1 MGSIIIQNVRNV
13 FKVELFLIKRISIL
27 IEEISIK
34 GISFMTTIKID
45 GNSLTLEDIVNVA
58 RHHYLIELTPVA
70 IVEIEESRQYVDE
83 LVQSGEVVYGITTGF
98 GNFSNVRISKEE
110 AKSLQKNLIISH
122 ACGIGECFN
131 SEVVR
136 AIMLLRINNLAK
148 GFSGIR
154 LSTLNTLIEMLNKG
168 VHPQIYEKGSLGASG
183 DLVPLAHM
191 VLPMLGEGE
200 AEFKGEM
207 LPGSEAM
214 KRAGIATIELT
225 SKEGLALIN
234 GTQVMTAVG
243 ALTVYDSLNLLKA
256 NDIATS
262 LTLEAL
268 NGITDPFIPELH
280 ALRPHP
286 GQGIVA
292 ANLLRL
298 LEGSERTTRQGDL
311 RVQDAYSLRCAPQ
324 IQGAS
329 YDAIEFVK
337 SRVEIEINSVTDN
350 PIILRDKN
358 MGISGGHFH
367 GQPMALAFDFLGIA
381 LAEIANVSER
391 RIERLV
397 NPALNN
403 ELPAFLTEHGGL
415 HSGYMIVQY
424 AAASLVSENKVL
436 AHPASVDSIPSSAN
450 QEDHVSMGTIA
461 ARKAKEIYQNA
472 KSVVGMELMLACQA
486 IDLNKLDANK
496 RLGRGTK
503 AAYDS
508 IRELI
513 PVLEFDR
520 ITYVDMHQA
529 IDLIHDDFINKVE
542 SALEEKLG

>member
-1 MGSIIIQNVRNV
+1 M
-13 FKVELFLIKRISIL
+13 K
-27 IEEISIK
+27 
-34 GISFMTTIKID
+34 TIKID
-45 GNSLTLEDIVNVA
+45 GNHLTLEDVVNVA
-58 RHHYLIELTPVA
+58 RHGYPIELSPEA
-70 IVEIEESRQYVDE
+70 IVEVEKSRQYVDE
-83 LVQSGEVVYGITTGF
+83 LVESGAVVYGITTGF
-98 GNFSNVRISKEE
+98 GNFSNVHISKDE
-110 AKSLQKNLIISH
+110 AKALQKNLIISH
-122 ACGIGECFN
+122 SCGIGPCF
-131 SEVVR
+131 STEIVR

-154 LSTLNTLIEMLNKG
+154 LSTLNTLIEMLNKK
-168 VHPQIYEKGSLGASG
+168 VHPKIYEKGSLGASG

-191 VLPMLGEGE
+191 VLPMIGEGE
-200 AEFKGEM
+200 AEFEGDMLSGE
-207 LPGSEAM
+207 EAM
-214 KRAGIATIELT
+214 KRAGIPPIELT

-243 ALTVYDSLNLLKA
+243 ALTVYDSIALLKA
-256 NDIATS
+256 SDIATG
-262 LTLEAL
+262 LTIEAL

-286 GQGIVA
+286 GQGHVA
-292 ANLLRL
+292 ANLLTL
-298 LEGSERTTRQGDL
+298 LENSERTTHQGDL

-329 YDAIEFVK
+329 HDALNYVRE
-337 SRVEIEINSVTDN
+337 RVEIEINSVTDN
-350 PIILRDKN
+350 PIILIDKK

-403 ELPAFLTEHGGL
+403 NLPAFLTEQGGL

-461 ARKAKEIYQNA
+461 ARKARDIYANA

-486 IDLNKLDANK
+486 IDLNKEDTGKA
-496 RLGRGTK
+496 LGKGTK
-503 AAYDS
+503 AAYDT
-508 IRELI
+508 IREVI
-513 PVLEFDR
+513 PALTEDR
-520 ITYVDMHQA
+520 VAYVDMHKV
-529 IDLIHDDFINKVE
+529 INLVDDKLVHNVE
-542 SALEEKLG
+542 AALGVSLK